1 MHTILYSSHK
11 EAEFILSLPKAGLAM
26 GLTMANETLAH
37 DKQSSTWRVCTL
49 GLPPCFSWDIAA
61 R

>member
-11 EAEFILSLPKAGLAM
+11 EAEFILSLPKARLAM

-37 DKQSSTWRVCTL
+37 DKQSST
-49 GLPPCFSWDIAA
+49 
-61 R
+61 